1 MQPRHILIANNVY
14 PPIMAGGAELIV
26 AYQAEG
32 LAAAG
37 HRVTVVSTCGP
48 EAEPYPVET
57 RNGVEI
63 IRFFPKNFYWS
74 FTRGQVPAYQ
84 KALWHARDAWNFDA
98 ARRFKTIL
106 AEKRPDILHTHLID
120 GMSAALWRRAKQ
132 AGIPVIH
139 TAHDYH
145 LICPRALM
153 LTRKLELCNTPHF
166 GCQLYR
172 QWHLHTATDVDLFC
186 SPSQFLINK
195 HLEYGLRAKRTA
207 VVRNGIPLPVLPPRH
222 YDSSRPLRFLFAA
235 RLTPEKGCQ
244 VVLDALKHLP
254 ADLPFE
260 LTVAGKG
267 AMAESFQALAA
278 QDKRVRFL
286 GYISGDE
293 KQNVF
298 SQTDCLLIPSL
309 WYENAPVVIVEAAAY
324 GMGVIG
330 SDIGAIPEFVQHQ
343 ETGLLFE
350 PGSPSALAA
359 AMTQIIKQPELL
371 PRFAAN
377 ARRLLDEC
385 TVPRMVENYLG
396 HYETLLGA
404 PSAAASP
411 AASAA

>member
-26 AYQAEG
+26 AYLAEG

-48 EAEPYPVET
+48 EAEPYPIET

-84 KALWHARDAWNFDA
+84 KALWHVRDAWNFDA
-98 ARRFKTIL
+98 ARRFKAIL
-106 AEKRPDILHTHLID
+106 SDKRPDILHTHLID

-172 QWHLHTATDVDLFC
+172 QWHLHTAEDVDLFT

-195 HLEYGLRAKRTA
+195 HLEHGLRAKRAA
-207 VVRNGIPLPVLPPRH
+207 VVRNGIPLPVLPPKQ
-222 YDSSRPLRFLFAA
+222 YDSSKPLRFLFAA

-267 AMAESFQALAA
+267 AMADRFKAMAE

-293 KQNVF
+293 KQTVF

-330 SDIGAIPEFVQHQ
+330 SDMGAIPEFVQHL

-350 PGSPSALAA
+350 PGNPQALAA
-359 AMTQIIKQPELL
+359 AMTQLIKKPEQL
-371 PRFAAN
+371 PHFAAK
-377 ARRLLDEC
+377 ARHLLEEC
-385 TVPRMVENYLG
+385 TVARMIDNYVT
-396 HYETLLGA
+396 HYEALMNVAATNR
-404 PSAAASP
+404 AAA
-411 AASAA
+411 AA

>member
-26 AYQAEG
+26 AYLAEG

-48 EAEPYPVET
+48 EAEPYPIET

-98 ARRFKTIL
+98 ARRFKAIL
-106 AEKRPDILHTHLID
+106 SDKRPDILHTHLID

-153 LTRKLELCNTPHF
+153 LTRKLELCNTPHL

-172 QWHLHTATDVDLFC
+172 QWHLHTAEDVDLFT

-195 HLEYGLRAKRTA
+195 HLEHGLRAKRTA
-207 VVRNGIPLPVLPPRH
+207 VVRNGIPLPVLPPKQ
-222 YDSSRPLRFLFAA
+222 YDSSKPLRFLFAA

-267 AMAESFQALAA
+267 AMEDSFRDMAE

-286 GYISGDE
+286 GYISGNE
-293 KQNVF
+293 KQTVF
-298 SQTDCLLIPSL
+298 NQTDCLLIPSL

-330 SDIGAIPEFVQHQ
+330 SDMGAIPEFVQHL

-350 PGSPSALAA
+350 PGNPQALAA
-359 AMTQIIKQPELL
+359 AMTQLIKKPEQL
-371 PRFAAN
+371 PHFAAK
-377 ARRLLDEC
+377 ARHLLEEC
-385 TVPRMVENYLG
+385 TVARMIDNYVT
-396 HYETLLGA
+396 HYEALMNVAATNR
-404 PSAAASP
+404 AAA
-411 AASAA
+411 AA